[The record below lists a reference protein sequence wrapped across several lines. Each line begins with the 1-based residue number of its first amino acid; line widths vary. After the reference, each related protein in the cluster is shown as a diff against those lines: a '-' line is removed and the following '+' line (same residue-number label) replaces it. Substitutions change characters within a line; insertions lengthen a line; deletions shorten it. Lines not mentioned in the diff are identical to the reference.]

1 MGDVPNWNE
10 TFEMTLCVGLTRRG
24 RTFTDLDLSI
34 VDVLDRLAQIAL
46 VEALTAAGHF
56 VK

>member
-1 MGDVPNWNE
+1 
-10 TFEMTLCVGLTRRG
+10 MTLCVGLARRG

-34 VDVLDRLAQIAL
+34 VDVLDRLAQISL